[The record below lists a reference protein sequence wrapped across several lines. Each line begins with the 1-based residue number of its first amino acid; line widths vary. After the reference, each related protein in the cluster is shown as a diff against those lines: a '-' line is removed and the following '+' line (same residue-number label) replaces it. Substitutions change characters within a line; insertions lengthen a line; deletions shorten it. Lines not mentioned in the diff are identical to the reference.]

1 MTSEINVSRTSRNS
15 LKQTAAILGIH
26 RNTLRKYIKEGLIRT
41 RKRKAT
47 GQTVILG
54 EEIILFFNRLD
65 R

>member
-1 MTSEINVSRTSRNS
+1 MNSEINVSRTSRNS
-15 LKQTAAILGIH
+15 LKKTAEILGIH
-26 RNTLRKYIKEGLIRT
+26 RNTLRKYIQEGRIRT
-41 RKRKAT
+41 RRRKST